1 MKTKFFPYIALLSAS
16 CFLPFSANAEKRI
29 KPSDPRIAYIGR
41 VSLSNPEKAVFTYPG
56 IQMLADFTGTSAKV
70 QTKPGSGYFM
80 VEIDDMEPFKVYSSD
95 SNSTLVLAE
104 NLPDGPHALTLTY
117 VNEGLLMKPEI
128 RGLLIDDDA
137 DLMGYPELP
146 ERKIEFIGNSI
157 TCGLGNEGDPS
168 AKKFDYSMQ
177 NQYYT
182 YEAIASRE
190 LDAQCFV
197 VARSGIGI
205 YRNNNGNVK
214 GDSNNLQ
221 AVYPYTQFGMTGE
234 KWDFSK
240 YTPDVVCVNLGTND
254 TTNPGYDVKLLANA
268 FKKFLAT
275 LRGKYPEAKIV
286 LLTGTMLKGQR
297 LADVKKAHQEAIKDA
312 NNRGDFEIY
321 SFDFTPDDGSLGKG
335 VFNHPSR
342 ARHEKMAEELVPF
355 LREITGWN

>member
-1 MKTKFFPYIALLSAS
+1 MRRKSIIISLLLMLAGIMPCEAS
-16 CFLPFSANAEKRI
+16 KRI
-29 KPSDPRIAYIGR
+29 KPSDKRLAWIGR
-41 VSLSNPEKAVFTYPG
+41 VSLTNPEKAVFTYPG
-56 IQMLADFTGTSAKV
+56 IQLLADFTGTSISV
-70 QTKPGSGYFM
+70 DTKPGSGYFM
-80 VEIDDMEPFKVYSSD
+80 VEIDDMEPFKVHS
-95 SNSTLVLAE
+95 SNSQGLLKLAD
-104 NLPDGPHALTLTY
+104 NLPEGEHYLTLTY
-117 VNEGLLMKPEI
+117 ANEGLVMKPEI
-128 RGLLIDDDA
+128 YGLLLDDGA
-137 DLMGYPELP
+137 DLTGYPELP

-197 VARSGIGI
+197 VARSGIGL

-214 GDSNNLQ
+214 GDRNNF
-221 AVYPYTQFGMTGE
+221 AGVYPYTQFGMSGE
-234 KWDFSK
+234 RWDFSK

-254 TTNPGYDVKLLANA
+254 TTNPGYDVNLLTEA
-268 FKKFLAT
+268 FKKFIKT
-275 LRGKYPEAKIV
+275 LRTNYPNAKIV

-297 LADVKKAHQEAIKDA
+297 LEDVKKAHREAIADA
-312 NNRGDFEIY
+312 KARGDNEVY

-342 ARHEKMAEELVPF
+342 KRHEKMAEELVPF
-355 LREITGWN
+355 LREIMGWE